1 MGKNVLGRGLGALLG
16 DYDDNN
22 EELNTAGSTE
32 KNVETKTG
40 FEIDITR
47 LYPNANQAR
56 KIFDEEALKE
66 LAASIKTHGIISP
79 IVVVPKDGGQYMI
92 IAGERRY
99 RASLLAGLLRVPIIV
114 KDYTEREIKE
124 ISLIENLQR
133 EDLNPI
139 ESARAIKELMDE
151 YRFTQE
157 DIAERLGKK
166 RPTIANAVRLLSLQ
180 PEVINLV
187 ETNRLSA
194 GHARCLI
201 PIEDAAGQIKFA
213 KASCDNKVTVRDLEK
228 AVRDYLAPKP
238 EKKSVP
244 EQSLELRD
252 LVAVMQRTFATKVS
266 AMGNDRKGRIF
277 IDYYSTDDLNRILE
291 TVTKVAPKLN

>member
-1 MGKNVLGRGLGALLG
+1 MGKNVLGRGLGALLE
-16 DYDDNN
+16 DYDSNEDLNN
-22 EELNTAGSTE
+22 SGKSNETE
-32 KNVETKTG
+32 IKSG
-40 FEIDITR
+40 IEIDISK
-47 LYPNANQAR
+47 LYPNVNQAR
-56 KIFDEEALKE
+56 KYFDEEALKE
-66 LAASIKTHGIISP
+66 LAASIKLHGLISP
-79 IVVVPKDGGQYMI
+79 IVVVAKSDGQYMI

-99 RASLLAGLLRVPIIV
+99 RASLIAGLTKVPVII

-139 ESARAIKELMDE
+139 EAARAIKELMDE

-157 DIAERLGKK
+157 IIAERLGKK
-166 RPTIANAVRLLSLQ
+166 RPTIANSLRLLTLN
-180 PEVINLV
+180 PEVIALV
-187 ETNRLSA
+187 EANRLSA

-201 PIEDAAGQIKFA
+201 PIENAAAQVKYA

-238 EKKSVP
+238 EKKASP
-244 EQSLELRD
+244 EQSIELRE
-252 LVAVMQRTFATKVS
+252 LIATLQRTLATKVS

-277 IDYYSTDDLNRILE
+277 IDYYSTDDLNRILDIM
-291 TVTKVAPKLN
+291 TKAAPILN